1 MTMRWV
7 RLGGDAPT
15 YLPVNFTAFVVTAGI
30 HPATD
35 ASVAV
40 VKERA
45 MRTALALTP

>member
-1 MTMRWV
+1 M
-7 RLGGDAPT
+7 GGDAPSA
-15 YLPVNFTAFVVTAGI
+15 YFAVNFTALVVTVGI